1 MSVTTWPVDGELQVV
16 RRAFEAAFR
25 RECEC
30 TDPDRLQDE
39 LSNML
44 HHTYRLGE
52 LLARRWKALESD
64 LTKAD
69 YTRRLMAVPG
79 ALGALWIRCYD
90 THQVASVTT
99 LSSVYSDV
107 YTALYGV
114 LTWQPLSVM
123 TFINLPKEIQRSD
136 DYQEHLA
143 TKPVLD
149 TLKAVFNGMAD
160 LLLGLSQ

>member
-1 MSVTTWPVDGELQVV
+1 MPVTTWPVDGELQVI

-30 TDPDRLQDE
+30 TDPGGLQDE
-39 LSNML
+39 VSNML

-52 LLARRWKALESD
+52 LLSRRWKALEPH
-64 LTKAD
+64 LTKAE
-69 YTRRLMAVPG
+69 YGRRLMTVPG

-99 LSSVYSDV
+99 LSSVYSEVD
-107 YTALYGV
+107 TALYGV
-114 LTWQPLSVM
+114 LTWQPLCVM
-123 TFINLPKEIQRSD
+123 TFINLPKGTYRSD
-136 DYQEHLA
+136 DYQAHLA

-149 TLKAVFNGMAD
+149 SLKAVFNGMAD